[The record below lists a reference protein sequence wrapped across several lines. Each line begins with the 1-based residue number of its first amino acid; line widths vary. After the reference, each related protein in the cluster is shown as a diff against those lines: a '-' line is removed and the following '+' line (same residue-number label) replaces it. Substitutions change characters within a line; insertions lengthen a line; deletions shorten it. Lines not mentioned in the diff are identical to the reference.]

1 MVHNLIDRPVAR
13 FDLAAMGQELQ
24 LGRTQL
30 NELLEEVTKG
40 LERQLAQ
47 RAGHIV
53 ASDDNRELR
62 YWLGNLNERLNKR

>member
-1 MVHNLIDRPVAR
+1 MSE
-13 FDLAAMGQELQ
+13 ELQ
-24 LGRTQL
+24 LGRSQL

-53 ASDDNRELR
+53 ASNDNRELR